1 MSKSKLIT
9 SGYIKSIVGASLFED
24 QAQKDITTDLLVSK
38 NSITSAKIIA
48 NEDGII
54 GGLDFADEAFK
65 QIDKKTKFKKKI
77 QEGSSIKK
85 GEIIAEIKGLTGSIL
100 KSERTAINFLGLISG
115 IATKTNY
122 YVNLVKEYKTK
133 ICCTRKT
140 LPTLRVIQKYA
151 VTLGGGLNNRFNLFD
166 EIFIKDNHI
175 SASQNIF
182 DLVQNALRLNR
193 SGKIITVEVDNLT
206 QLETIQAL
214 NFNRLLL
221 DNMKPD
227 EIKKALSMVGNKY
240 ETEASG
246 GITEL
251 TIRAYAET
259 GVHFISVGALTH
271 SVKSLDLSLIAEF

>member
-24 QAQKDITTDLLVSK
+24 QAQKDITTELLVNK
-38 NSITSAKIIA
+38 NSITSAKIVA

-54 GGLDFADEAFK
+54 GGLDFAEESFK

-100 KSERTAINFLGLISG
+100 
-115 IATKTNY
+115 
-122 YVNLVKEYKTK
+122 
-133 ICCTRKT
+133 
-140 LPTLRVIQKYA
+140 
-151 VTLGGGLNNRFNLFD
+151 RFNLFD

-206 QLETIQAL
+206 QLETIQSL

-227 EIKKALSMVGNKY
+227 EIKKALNMIGNKY

-246 GITEL
+246 NITEKN
-251 TIRAYAET
+251 IIDYAKT
-259 GVHFISVGALTH
+259 GVNRISIGRLTH
-271 SVKSLDLSLIAEF
+271 SPQNLDISLNFN

>member
-1 MSKSKLIT
+1 
-9 SGYIKSIVGASLFED
+9 
-24 QAQKDITTDLLVSK
+24 
-38 NSITSAKIIA
+38 
-48 NEDGII
+48 
-54 GGLDFADEAFK
+54 GLDFAEESFK

-206 QLETIQAL
+206 QLETIQSL

-227 EIKKALSMVGNKY
+227 EIKKALNMIGNKY

-246 GITEL
+246 NITEKN
-251 TIRAYAET
+251 IVDYAKT
-259 GVHFISVGALTH
+259 GVNRISIGRLTH
-271 SVKSLDLSLIAEF
+271 SPQNLDISLNFN

>member
-9 SGYIKSIVGASLFED
+9 SGHIKSIVGASLFED
-24 QAQKDITTDLLVSK
+24 QAQKDITTELLVNK
-38 NSITSAKIIA
+38 NSITLAKIVT

-54 GGLDFADEAFK
+54 GGLDFAEESFK
-65 QIDKKTKFKKKI
+65 QIDKKTKFKKEI

-85 GEIIAEIKGLTGSIL
+85 GEIIAEIKGLSGSIL

-182 DLVQNALRLNR
+182 DLVQKALRLNR

-206 QLETIQAL
+206 QLKKIQAL
-214 NFNRLLL
+214 NFNRLLF
-221 DNMKPD
+221 DNMRPD
-227 EIKKALSMVGNKY
+227 EIKKGLNMIGNKY

-246 GITEL
+246 NITEKN
-251 TIRAYAET
+251 IVDYAKT
-259 GVHFISVGALTH
+259 GVNRISIGRLTH
-271 SVKSLDLSLIAEF
+271 SPQNLDISLIFN

>member
-1 MSKSKLIT
+1 MLKSKLIT

-24 QAQKDITTDLLVSK
+24 QAQKDITTELLVNK
-38 NSITSAKIIA
+38 NSITSAKIVS

-54 GGLDFADEAFK
+54 GGLDFAEESFK
-65 QIDKKTKFKKKI
+65 HIDKKTKFKKKI

-85 GEIIAEIKGLTGSIL
+85 GEIIAELKGLTGSIL

-122 YVNLVKEYKTK
+122 YVNLVKEYKAK

-175 SASQNIF
+175 SAFQNIF

-206 QLETIQAL
+206 QLETIQSL

-227 EIKKALSMVGNKY
+227 EIKKALNMIGNKY

-246 GITEL
+246 NITEKN
-251 TIRAYAET
+251 IVDYAKT
-259 GVHFISVGALTH
+259 GVNRISIGRLTH
-271 SVKSLDLSLIAEF
+271 SPQNLDISLNFN